1 MSLRSAVSNGVSSV
15 TAFLSPNGW
24 PRGKGSGKGGRER
37 FPQLLQ
43 QRFYHPCLIWCAPP
57 SRLIL
62 MQQASAVDVAA
73 P

>member
-24 PRGKGSGKGGRER
+24 PRGKWSGKGGGER

-43 QRFYHPCLIWCAPP
+43 QRFYHPWLIWCTP